1 MDMMSIKELAERE
14 NVTYEAIRKSV
25 ARYSEELK
33 PHIIR
38 KNRTQYLDQWAI
50 DFLKQKRRENPIILM
65 SMDANEQNEQ
75 LKVEL
80 ENMTKKFMAAQEEII
95 RLQKAENAALEA
107 KIKFDLLQESHE
119 RVLEDLKQSKA
130 EASQT
135 AEELKQV
142 REQSAEELKQLREQS
157 AEELKQAQSEAA
169 ELSIKLR
176 LAEIDKEKAEQEAQ
190 SFHKTWFGLYRKS

>member
-38 KNRTQYLDQWAI
+38 RNRTQYLDQWAI

-80 ENMTKKFMAAQEEII
+80 ENMKNKLLQAQSQII
-95 RLQKAENAALEA
+95 ELQEARHEALES
-107 KIKFDLLQESHE
+107 KIRYDLLLESHD
-119 RVLEDLKQSKA
+119 RLKE
-130 EASQT
+130 EASKT

-142 REQSAEELKQLREQS
+142 REQS

-169 ELSIKLR
+169 ELSVRLR